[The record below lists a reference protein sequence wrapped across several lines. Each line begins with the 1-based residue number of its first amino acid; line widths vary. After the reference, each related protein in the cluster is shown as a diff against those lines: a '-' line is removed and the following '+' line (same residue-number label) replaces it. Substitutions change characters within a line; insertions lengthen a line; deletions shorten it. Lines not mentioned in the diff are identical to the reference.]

1 MWRRST
7 ETVRSLVT
15 EYCLA
20 QLLLLVKGNA
30 DYVFH
35 ATQFIFPSAVRT
47 GQYRSKNTIRRS
59 GDANVATTSLCRS
72 AIPWLQ
78 SSGFKSHGRTAFEEK
93 LKIITWKRRH
103 TNIALTSRLIPMK
116 SSHLEHYLEPNLIP
130 DYGNKPKKKK
140 GSLGRYHWLDL
151 LVRPLNMNKLKQLF
165 RLGLL
170 QSRTGS

>member
-140 GSLGRYHWLDL
+140 RFPGTVPLIGSLGTTSQHEQAEAAL
-151 LVRPLNMNKLKQLF
+151 
-165 RLGLL
+165 
-170 QSRTGS
+170 